1 MARILLALVLLLLFM
16 LPDTATSA
24 ATYTWLKGNV
34 DTWVSNNTNL
44 ASGSKILS
52 AAITPSN
59 ANYTHT
65 DCELNIPALS
75 GTPAANTAVV
85 MWILGRSDGTNYED
99 GDATNDSA
107 RAPDVVFPVRAVTGA
122 QRIQIRK
129 VELPRDLFKVVVKND
144 GTGVSMNGATTIWT
158 VKCTNFIMQSP

>member
-1 MARILLALVLLLLFM
+1 MRLKVALLVLLLL
-16 LPDTATSA
+16 SSSVWGA

-59 ANYTHT
+59 PNYTHT
-65 DCELNIPALS
+65 DCELNVPALS

-99 GDATNDSA
+99 GDATNDSS
-107 RAPDVVFPVRAVTGA
+107 RAPDVVFPMKAIAGA

-129 VELPRDLFKVVVKND
+129 IELPRDLFKVVVKND